1 MQLPTTKL
9 ILNIK
14 IKSFHVYY
22 INKFILTIKQK
33 INYSFPFQINQVFLP
48 IKIEKF
54 TVLRSPHVD
63 KKARDQF
70 ERRTYNRLLRIE
82 LIIQKDSFNL
92 ELFLDNTI
100 RFLFKNNL
108 GLNLIVNYYLKFEN
122 PLKIKC

>member
-1 MQLPTTKL
+1 MQTPVTKL
-9 ILNIK
+9 IINIK

-22 INKFILTIKQK
+22 INKFILIIKQK

-48 IKIEKF
+48 LKIEKF

-82 LIIQKDSFNL
+82 VVIQKDSFNL

-108 GLNLIVNYYLKFEN
+108 GLNLIVNYSLKFEN
-122 PLKIKC
+122 NLKIKC